1 MSFLGSPLKYP
12 IVLSWLILF
21 IISALIFL
29 GATIIEPKNLFANI
43 ASFFATMMGAGAS
56 GLVTFYLV
64 DLQAKRR
71 QDASVLWHYKSVLDF
86 AFLLSFNVYFY
97 SYKGFKILKLDDENS
112 FEPFQL
118 HLLVT
123 AKSIE
128 RSLNHAIDISHLL
141 NDLCTSLKY
150 MNYRMTNREKLRQ
163 MGISTSDLGEGS
175 LISELSRSTLNDLY
189 PMIQEFATDV
199 LNPALRDVEDMQIRD
214 SIFALKENYN
224 AFTLMHDHPQWKLGL
239 DFNQNILNYFRD
251 FIHLYELFIEKD
263 PINLKVVESSS
274 SKSKDGTEIK
284 LNLRI

>member
-1 MSFLGSPLKYP
+1 M
-12 IVLSWLILF
+12 
-21 IISALIFL
+21 
-29 GATIIEPKNLFANI
+29 EPKNLLANT

-71 QDASVLWHYKSVLDF
+71 QDASVLWHYKSVLDV
-86 AFLLSFNVYFY
+86 AFLLAFNIYFY
-97 SYKGFKILKLDDENS
+97 SYMGFKILKLDDKKS
-112 FEPFQL
+112 LKASQL
-118 HLLVT
+118 PLLVT

-150 MNYRMTNREKLRQ
+150 MNYRMTDRQKLRQ
-163 MGISTSDLGEGS
+163 MGISTSDLVEES

-189 PMIQEFATDV
+189 PIIKEFATNV
-199 LNPALRDVEDMQIRD
+199 LSPALRDVEDIEIRD

-224 AFTLMHDHPQWKLGL
+224 AFTLMHDHPKWKLGL

-263 PINLKVVESSS
+263 PINLKVIESSA